1 VFVVTSG
8 PCCCDRELRHR
19 VLIVLANRRVG
30 IRGSNMNEKDF
41 TELIRRCLSGEASKQ
56 EVSRVEEWLNHRT
69 GRDPFS
75 KLGTDEKERIRL
87 AMFDRLSLKTG
98 RVDQTLRR
106 GSSWRRAIGIYG
118 VAAAVTLL
126 CLLSY
131 GFVNFNRD
139 TVEEKITVLHS
150 VSLPGTSKKV
160 MLSDSSIVWLK
171 GNSSLL
177 YSKQFSDDARNVRLT
192 GEALFEVAKDPDRPF
207 VIECEGLR
215 ATVLGTSFNIKSN
228 ENDVEVFVLTGKVA
242 LSSKG
247 YSQDLIVLPNE
258 KAVYHTAG
266 NQLAKVIA
274 EESERAAKIAGTQ
287 YSMRFHATRLQ
298 EIIRRIEGKF
308 DVQVFLSDEKL
319 NNCTIT
325 ADFTDQSLD
334 RTLSMISQTLEI
346 QYELN
351 DDQVRLKGTGCD

>member
-1 VFVVTSG
+1 
-8 PCCCDRELRHR
+8 
-19 VLIVLANRRVG
+19 
-30 IRGSNMNEKDF
+30 
-41 TELIRRCLSGEASKQ
+41 
-56 EVSRVEEWLNHRT
+56 
-69 GRDPFS
+69 
-75 KLGTDEKERIRL
+75 
-87 AMFDRLSLKTG
+87 
-98 RVDQTLRR
+98 
-106 GSSWRRAIGIYG
+106 
-118 VAAAVTLL
+118 
-126 CLLSY
+126 
-131 GFVNFNRD
+131 
-139 TVEEKITVLHS
+139 
-150 VSLPGTSKKV
+150 
-160 MLSDSSIVWLK
+160 
-171 GNSSLL
+171 
-177 YSKQFSDDARNVRLT
+177 
-192 GEALFEVAKDPDRPF
+192 
-207 VIECEGLR
+207 
-215 ATVLGTSFNIKSN
+215 LGTSFNIKSN